1 MTRCGRGGHNRGFQS
16 RRPPANMPS
25 SDTTPA
31 SVSQRDLG
39 RHSYD
44 RDALLACGRGELF
57 GPGNARLPLPNMLMM
72 DRIVHIDDNGGEHGK
87 GLIQAELD
95 ITPDLW
101 FFACHFEGDPVM
113 PGCLGLD
120 ALWQLVG
127 FWLGWRGNPGRGR
140 ALGSG
145 EVKFYGQVLPSVK
158 KVSYRLDLKRVIER
172 KLVMGIADG
181 KVFADGREIYSAS
194 DLKVG
199 LFTSTDNF

>member
-1 MTRCGRGGHNRGFQS
+1 LPR
-16 RRPPANMPS
+16 ALIDKNMPS
-25 SDTTPA
+25 EDKPLTTPVA
-31 SVSQRDLG
+31 RTSQRDLG
-39 RHSYD
+39 RHAYS
-44 RDALLACGRGELF
+44 RDELLACGHGELF

-72 DRIVHIDDNGGEHGK
+72 DRIVHIDDTGGAYGK
-87 GLIQAELD
+87 GLIEAELD
-95 ITPDLW
+95 IQPDLW
-101 FFACHFEGDPVM
+101 FFGCHFEADPVM

-140 ALGSG
+140 ALGAG
-145 EVKFYGQVLPSVK
+145 EVKFYGQVLPTVK

-181 KVFADGREIYSAS
+181 HMYADGREIYSAT

-199 LFTSTDNF
+199 LFTSTEDF

>member
-1 MTRCGRGGHNRGFQS
+1 MQS
-16 RRPPANMPS
+16 N
-25 SDTTPA
+25 DTTSAANSAPRL
-31 SVSQRDLG
+31 SQRDQG
-39 RHSYD
+39 RHSYS
-44 RDALLACGRGELF
+44 RDELLACGRGELF

-72 DRIVHIDDNGGEHGK
+72 DRIVRIDDTGGTHGK
-87 GLIQAELD
+87 GLIEAELD
-95 ITPDLW
+95 IHPDLW
-101 FFACHFEGDPVM
+101 FFACHFESDPVM

-145 EVKFYGQVLPSVK
+145 EVKFYGQVLPTVK
-158 KVSYRLDLKRVIER
+158 KVTYRLDLKRVIER

-181 KVFADGREIYSAS
+181 HMFADGREIYSAA

-199 LFTSTDNF
+199 LFTSTEDF